1 MLAVQVLQ
9 SLCHSPAIADG
20 AFVAN
25 LSVCYFLW
33 AVNGLGRGA
42 SVMIF
47 DAGSWLF
54 DGWKLDRL
62 RACLAAC
69 PTLSLQVSYK
79 FQILVAL
86 IAWPKLR
93 LQHVGNEKQCS
104 G

>member
-1 MLAVQVLQ
+1 MLAVQEFQ
-9 SLCHSPAIADG
+9 SLCHSPANADG

-25 LSVCYFLW
+25 LSVCYFEW
-33 AVNGLGRGA
+33 AANGLGSGA

-47 DAGSWLF
+47 DAGLWLF
-54 DGWKLDRL
+54 DGSVLDRF

-69 PTLSLQVSYK
+69 PTLCLQVSYK
-79 FQILVAL
+79 SQISVAL
-86 IAWPKLR
+86 NAGQKLR